1 MKRLRV
7 LVLTHEDLIPPD
19 DFAELDEAYA
29 QQFQK
34 EHDVAEALRALGHH
48 VQFLGV
54 SGELEPIRQHID
66 GWEPDVVFNLL
77 MEFQNV
83 AVYQAYIGSYL
94 TLLRVPEAGC
104 NPRGLL
110 LARDKALAKRILR
123 YHRIPTPAFRV
134 YPVGAAVRPRAGLR
148 FPQIVKSLE
157 EEASL
162 GIAQASVVAD
172 FDRLAERV
180 AFVHRRLG
188 TDALVEEY
196 IPGRELTVGVL
207 GNHRLRTF
215 PVWEMFFRRLPE
227 GSEPIATAR
236 VKWDPEYQRRI
247 GIETGPARDLA
258 SDTAARAARLSRRV
272 FRALG
277 LSGYARID
285 LRLSETGRLYVLEA
299 NPNPDLRRE
308 EDFAASAAAAG
319 VSYPSL
325 VQRIVNLG
333 LRYPAPWKR
342 KPKDGAADG

>member
-1 MKRLRV
+1 LKRLRV
-7 LVLTHEDLIPPD
+7 LVLTHQDLIPPG
-19 DFAELDEAYA
+19 DFDALDEADA
-29 QQFQK
+29 LQFQK
-34 EHDVAEALRALGHH
+34 EHDVAQALRHLGHD

-54 SGELEPIRQHID
+54 SHNLDPIQQHVV
-66 GWEPDVVFNLL
+66 GWEPDIVFNLL

-83 AVYQAYIGSYL
+83 AVYQAYIASYL

-134 YPVGAAVRPRAGLR
+134 YSFGRPVRARAGLP

-162 GIAQASVVAD
+162 GISQASVVSN
-172 FDRLAERV
+172 FDHLAERV
-180 AFVHRRLG
+180 SFVHRRLG

-207 GNHRLRTF
+207 GNQRLRTF
-215 PVWEMFFRRLPE
+215 PVWEMFFQRLPE
-227 GSEPIATAR
+227 RNQPIATAR
-236 VKWDPEYQRRI
+236 VKWDPEYQQRV
-247 GIETGPARDLA
+247 GIETGPARDLPA
-258 SDTAARAARLSRRV
+258 ATAAQAVRLARRV

-285 LRLSETGRLYVLEA
+285 LRLAETGRLYVLEA
-299 NPNPDLRRE
+299 NPNPDLRSG
-308 EDFAASAAAAG
+308 EDFAASALAAG
-319 VSYPSL
+319 VSYASL
-325 VQRIVNLG
+325 IQRIVNLG

-342 KPKDGAADG
+342 GATQGASDG